1 VEANQRPFCDN
12 HVTETMS
19 EPHSQLQDG
28 SRELRE
34 EITRLIEQSRR
45 SQEGMARIC
54 DDLQR
59 LQIKVATNSELNKE
73 KP

>member
-1 VEANQRPFCDN
+1 
-12 HVTETMS
+12 MS
-19 EPHSQLQDG
+19 ELHPKPQDE
-28 SRELRE
+28 SRDLRE

-59 LQIKVATNSELNKE
+59 LQIKVATRAESKE
-73 KP
+73 TP

>member
-1 VEANQRPFCDN
+1 VEANGTPICDN
-12 HVTETMS
+12 HATGPMS
-19 EPHSQLQDG
+19 EPHPQLQDD

-73 KP
+73 KR

>member
-1 VEANQRPFCDN
+1 VEANERPFCDN
-12 HVTETMS
+12 HATEIMS
-19 EPHSQLQDG
+19 EPHPQLQDD